1 MDSAPRLELEC
12 KYIKDLYLIVR
23 VKNWRAN
30 DLAEHLS
37 LQALAKLFPCGERQV
52 STSQPQSSM
61 QHFEASLDEVMIFTF
76 WSRVRQRL
84 LSLLGFQCCRSFAL
98 P

>member
-12 KYIKDLYLIVR
+12 KYIKELYLTVR

-37 LQALAKLFPCGERQV
+37 LQALAKLFPCAERQV
-52 STSQPQSSM
+52 STSQPKAACS
-61 QHFEASLDEVMIFTF
+61 T
-76 WSRVRQRL
+76 
-84 LSLLGFQCCRSFAL
+84 LSLRLMRS
-98 P
+98 